1 MCVTRK
7 VGNMVMRLSTI
18 GYYFRETFS
27 SLVRNSWLSLA
38 SMGTVTIS
46 LLILGSSLLLILN
59 ANQLAGSVES
69 TVEISVFLKDNI
81 SDNRV
86 NEMEKEIKSLHGV
99 ADAQFIS
106 KEQALEEM
114 KKNLKDK
121 ADILDGLD
129 KKNNPLPDG
138 FRVKTQTV
146 SQVADV
152 SILLGK
158 IPGIDQ
164 VRYGQGVVEK
174 LLAVTK
180 WVRLSGLITMGLL
193 SGASVFLIATTI
205 RLSVYARRKE
215 IGIMKVLGA
224 TNWFVRFP
232 FIMEGIILGL
242 LGASLALTALHFVYY
257 ALVKQMQITLPFI
270 QLVTDKEQILPYMGS
285 LLGLGLAIGAV
296 GSMISMRKFL
306 KV

>member
-1 MCVTRK
+1 MI
-7 VGNMVMRLSTI
+7 MRISTL

-69 TVEISVFLKDNI
+69 TVEISVFLKN
-81 SDNRV
+81 SVSYTRV
-86 NEMEKEIKSLHGV
+86 NEIEKEIESLPSV
-99 ADAQFIS
+99 TNAQFIS
-106 KEQALEEM
+106 KEQALEDM

-121 ADILDGLD
+121 ADILDGLED
-129 KKNNPLPDG
+129 KNNPLPDG
-138 FRVKTQTV
+138 FKVKTRYA
-146 SQVADV
+146 SQVAGV
-152 SILLGK
+152 SIALEK
-158 IPGIDQ
+158 IPGVDQ

-180 WVRLSGLITMGLL
+180 WVRFAGLITMGLL
-193 SGASVFLIATTI
+193 SGASIFLIATTI

-232 FIMEGIILGL
+232 FVMEGIVLGL
-242 LGASLALTALHFVYY
+242 LGAGLALTALHFVYY
-257 ALVKQMQITLPFI
+257 ELVKQMQITLPFI
-270 QLVTDKEQILPYMGS
+270 RLVTDKQQILPYMGS
-285 LLGLGLAIGAV
+285 LLGLGLVIGAI

>member
-1 MCVTRK
+1 MI
-7 VGNMVMRLSTI
+7 MRLNTI

-38 SMGTVTIS
+38 SIGTVTIS

-59 ANQLAGSVES
+59 ANHMAVSVES
-69 TVEISVFLKDNI
+69 TVEISVFLKNNV
-81 SDNRV
+81 SDKRV
-86 NEMEKEIKSLHGV
+86 SEMEKEIKSLSGV
-99 ADAQFIS
+99 ADTSFIS

-121 ADILDGLD
+121 ADILDGLE
-129 KKNNPLPDG
+129 KKNNPLPDS
-138 FRVKTQTV
+138 FRVKTQTA

-152 SILLGK
+152 SKLLEK
-158 IPGIDQ
+158 VADIDQ

-180 WVRLSGLITMGLL
+180 WVRLAGLITMGLL

-205 RLSVYARRKE
+205 RLSVYARRRE

-242 LGASLALTALHFVYY
+242 LGAGLALTVLHFVYY
-257 ALVKQMQITLPFI
+257 ELVKQMQITLPFI
-270 QLVTDKEQILPYMGS
+270 RLVTDSQQILPYMGS

>member
-1 MCVTRK
+1 
-7 VGNMVMRLSTI
+7 MRFSTI

-69 TVEISVFLKDNI
+69 TVEISVFLKDNVS
-81 SDNRV
+81 SDQIKNL
-86 NEMEKEIKSLHGV
+86 EKGIGDLQGV
-99 ADAQFIS
+99 SGVQYVS
-106 KEQALEEM
+106 KDQALEDM

-138 FRVKTQTV
+138 FRIKTENAG
-146 SQVADV
+146 QVAEI
-152 SILLGK
+152 SKQLEK
-158 IPGIDQ
+158 MPGIDD
-164 VRYGQGVVEK
+164 VRYGQGFVEK

-180 WVRLSGLITMGLL
+180 WVRLAGLVTMVLL

-205 RLSVYARRKE
+205 RLSVFARRKE
-215 IGIMKVLGA
+215 IGIMKVIGA

-242 LGASLALTALHFVYY
+242 LGAGLALTVLHFVYY
-257 ALVKQMQITLPFI
+257 ELVKQMQLTLPFVN
-270 QLVTDKEQILPYMGS
+270 LVTDKQQLLPYLAS
-285 LLGLGLAIGAV
+285 LLGFGLVIGSV

>member
-1 MCVTRK
+1 MI
-7 VGNMVMRLSTI
+7 MRLSTI

-69 TVEISVFLKDNI
+69 TLEISVFLKDNV
-81 SDNRV
+81 SYNRV

-138 FRVKTQTV
+138 FRVKTQTA
-146 SQVADV
+146 SQVAEV
-152 SILLGK
+152 SKLLEK
-158 IPGIDQ
+158 ISGIDQ

-180 WVRLSGLITMGLL
+180 WVRLAGLITMGLL
-193 SGASVFLIATTI
+193 SVASVFLIATTI

-242 LGASLALTALHFVYY
+242 LGAGLALTALHFVYY
-257 ALVKQMQITLPFI
+257 ELVKQMQITLPFI
-270 QLVTDKEQILPYMGS
+270 RLVTDRELILPYMGS

>member
-1 MCVTRK
+1 
-7 VGNMVMRLSTI
+7 MRFSTI

-69 TVEISVFLKDNI
+69 TVEISVFLKDNVS
-81 SDNRV
+81 SDQIKNL
-86 NEMEKEIKSLHGV
+86 EKGIGDLQGV
-99 ADAQFIS
+99 SGVQYVS
-106 KEQALEEM
+106 KDQALEDM

-138 FRVKTQTV
+138 FRIKTENAG
-146 SQVADV
+146 QVAEI
-152 SILLGK
+152 SKQLEK
-158 IPGIDQ
+158 MPGIDD
-164 VRYGQGVVEK
+164 VRYGQGFVEK
-174 LLAVTK
+174 LLAITK
-180 WVRLSGLITMGLL
+180 WVRLAGLVTMVLL

-205 RLSVYARRKE
+205 RLSVFARRKE
-215 IGIMKVLGA
+215 IGIMKVIGA

-242 LGASLALTALHFVYY
+242 LGAGLALTVLHFVYY
-257 ALVKQMQITLPFI
+257 ELVKQMQLTLPFVN
-270 QLVTDKEQILPYMGS
+270 LVTDKQQLLPYLAS
-285 LLGLGLAIGAV
+285 LLGFGLVIGSV

>member
-1 MCVTRK
+1 
-7 VGNMVMRLSTI
+7 MVMRLNAIS
-18 GYYFRETFS
+18 YYFRETFS

-59 ANQLAGSVES
+59 ANQMAGSVES
-69 TVEISVFLKDNI
+69 TLEISVFLKDNVAY
-81 SDNRV
+81 NRV
-86 NEMEKEIKSLHGV
+86 NEMEKEIKKLPGV
-99 ADAQFIS
+99 ADVQFIS
-106 KEQALEEM
+106 KGQALEDM

-121 ADILDGLD
+121 ADILDGLEE
-129 KKNNPLPDG
+129 KNNPLPDG
-138 FRVKTQTV
+138 FRVKTQTASEVAEV
-146 SQVADV
+146 SK
-152 SILLGK
+152 LLEK
-158 IPGIDQ
+158 ISGIDE

-180 WVRLSGLITMGLL
+180 WVRLSGLITMVLL

-242 LGASLALTALHFVYY
+242 LGAGLALTALHFVYY
-257 ALVKQMQITLPFI
+257 ELIKQMQITLPFI
-270 QLVTDKEQILPYMGS
+270 QLVTDRQQILPYMAS

-296 GSMISMRKFL
+296 GSMLSMRKFL